1 MRLNHSESPIP
12 STPCVN
18 QPTSASSDGR
28 GYIKETLGETTS
40 ITETET
46 ALTHTSMKNT
56 LLLIT
61 TAAALLPLA
70 MGGIL
75 NTISWNVTNVPQNG
89 LTDITFPFSIANSP
103 HKTGYYFAQ
112 QFNFNGQSDIGYTG
126 LQPRPD
132 SNSNPVIHAVF
143 SSFIKDSTTTDG
155 NCHNGADGGA
165 GVSCSVEF
173 SGPYENAYQLEIRN
187 TKDTTWNGTVVDATT
202 GRRVHVGSYTLPAGT
217 QGIKGSQVGFVEYYP
232 WNTGSHTCASLPYT
246 SMVFGVPTSTTGAIG
261 SLGNAYEYGDCVGK
275 VAYKSSRIAAGVEVS
290 VGF

>member
-1 MRLNHSESPIP
+1 MER
-12 STPCVN
+12 N
-18 QPTSASSDGR
+18 QWASPTSPFLSLLPNLPTKPA
-28 GYIKETLGETTS
+28 T
-40 ITETET
+40 
-46 ALTHTSMKNT
+46 T
-56 LLLIT
+56 LLNNSISV
-61 TAAALLPLA
+61 ANPMLA
-70 MGGIL
+70 TL
-75 NTISWNVTNVPQNG
+75 VSSLAPTRN
-89 LTDITFPFSIANSP
+89 
-103 HKTGYYFAQ
+103 
-112 QFNFNGQSDIGYTG
+112 
-126 LQPRPD
+126 
-132 SNSNPVIHAVF
+132 VIHAVF
-143 SSFIKDSTTTDG
+143 SSFIKGSTTTDG
-155 NCHNGADGGA
+155 NCHNGADGGP